1 MGIIKNDSAQFMLLA
16 GFIISIGLVIT
27 TVMLN
32 NIIFESN
39 MAGEEG
45 GDPQKYDLMNLMQI
59 NADEMR
65 SAYRNATNA
74 STTKENMISSFS
86 NQMNNFNANLSYIY
100 ARHGQ
105 GMNIS
110 LDVNNWNKSIYAR
123 FTENGTANG
132 IKTWN
137 VIENVRN
144 SNITIN
150 FTTGSTLNIGL
161 VNNSTTIWIN
171 LTSNKSFIN
180 SSTTPYSIIFNT
192 DANTAGQFRITGNTS
207 NGAGFIRSRDYILNA
222 TILFSTS
229 KMRANIT
236 FPVSVPW

>member
-16 GFIISIGLVIT
+16 GFIISIGLVLT

-45 GDPQKYDLMNLMQI
+45 GGPLKYDVVNLMQI
-59 NADEMR
+59 SGDEMK
-65 SAYRNATNA
+65 SAYRNATNI
-74 STTKENMISSFS
+74 NIFS
-86 NQMNNFNANLSYIY
+86 NQMNNFNGNLSYIY

-105 GMNIS
+105 GVNVSWDVSNWANNIPAHFS
-110 LDVNNWNKSIYAR
+110 
-123 FTENGTANG
+123 ENGTANG
-132 IKTWN
+132 ETNWT

-144 SNITIN
+144 SNISINITSISGTFQIGLINSSQSWINLTTTTNNPIN
-150 FTTGSTLNIGL
+150 FT
-161 VNNSTTIWIN
+161 NSTTID
-171 LTSNKSFIN
+171 
-180 SSTTPYSIIFNT
+180 PYSIVFRFGNT
-192 DANTAGQFRITGNTS
+192 TSGNYTITGTTN
-207 NGAGFIRSRDYILNA
+207 NNKAFIRSRDYILNA

-236 FPVSVPW
+236 FPVCVPW

>member
-16 GFIISIGLVIT
+16 GFIISIGLVLT

-45 GDPQKYDLMNLMQI
+45 GGPLKYDVVNLMQI
-59 NADEMR
+59 SGDEMK
-65 SAYRNATNA
+65 SAYRNATNI
-74 STTKENMISSFS
+74 NIFS

-105 GMNIS
+105 GVNVSWDVSNWANIIPAHFS
-110 LDVNNWNKSIYAR
+110 
-123 FTENGTANG
+123 ENGTANG
-132 IKTWN
+132 ETNWT

-150 FTTGSTLNIGL
+150 FTTTGTLNISL
-161 VNNSTTIWIN
+161 VNSTTMIWIN
-171 LTSNKSFIN
+171 LTTN
-180 SSTTPYSIIFNT
+180 SSFENTSSTPYSIIFNNG
-192 DANTAGQFRITGNTS
+192 ANTAGTFRITGNTS
-207 NGAGFIRSRDYILNA
+207 NNRSFIRSRDYIMNA

-229 KMRANIT
+229 QMRANIT